1 MSYNTSIQLV
11 RLMMKN
17 PGTPCIGI
25 CSTTSLGDRVC
36 RGCKRYAHEVIDW
49 NRYDNQ
55 AKAAVL
61 ARIESLVTQLLD
73 PRFRITSPERLKA
86 ELRRRKIPFN
96 PELSAFCW
104 LHNLLKKAPGSI
116 GELEHCGVSLQPGYA
131 GQDPGQL
138 GARIEAELL
147 RLSEAHYER
156 YIALGACA
164 VEHHPAGPRR
174 NEAAV

>member
-1 MSYNTSIQLV
+1 MGYNASVQFV

-49 NRYDNQ
+49 NRYDGE

-73 PRFRITSPERLKA
+73 TRFRIHSPERLKA

-104 LHNLLKKAPGSI
+104 LHNLLKKGLDGPGD
-116 GELEHCGVSLQPGYA
+116 LQRCGVSLQPEYA
-131 GQDPGQL
+131 GHDPGQL
-138 GARIEAELL
+138 SARIDAELL

-156 YIALGACA
+156 YIALGQ
-164 VEHHPAGPRR
+164 
-174 NEAAV
+174 NAAKEEIAQ

>member
-1 MSYNTSIQLV
+1 MGYNASLKLV
-11 RLMMKN
+11 RLTMKN

-49 NRYDNQ
+49 NRYDSQ

-73 PRFRITSPERLKA
+73 PRFRITSPDRLKA

-104 LHNLLKKAPGSI
+104 LHNLLKKDPGSI
-116 GELEHCGVSLQPGYA
+116 GELQRCGVSPQPGHA
-131 GQDPGQL
+131 GHDPGQL
-138 GARIEAELL
+138 SARIEEELL

-156 YIALGACA
+156 YIALG
-164 VEHHPAGPRR
+164 R
-174 NEAAV
+174 NAAKEEGAAQ